1 MNNVLD
7 LTSFVALVESATR
20 RAGYEVIKR
29 EGALLHVKRH
39 DHTLPCNLTTAHQ
52 AYLSSPNRLDDIID
66 AHLTVLKNMAS
77 PPPPP
82 TEKEAA
88 ESFLPLLQQTRWLQ
102 ETKAT
107 DALPLLS
114 HSLATGLVITY
125 VFDMPTHRAYVNT
138 EMAERMMGEGKLTLA
153 TLHDYALNNLRL
165 RTNSYKYETHGKA
178 NRLMVTCETQDG
190 FAATSI
196 LLPELM
202 MRWADRMPGRLLIGI
217 PNRDFLI
224 LFSDRH
230 PTGIEGLSR
239 QIRRDASQRSHPLS
253 ARLLVWEGE
262 AVREYQPLH

>member
-1 MNNVLD
+1 MHNVLD
-7 LTSFVALVESATR
+7 LISFVALVESATR

-39 DHTLPCNLTTAHQ
+39 DHTLPCNLTAAHQ

-66 AHLTVLKNMAS
+66 AHLAVLKNIAS
-77 PPPPP
+77 PPTIPS
-82 TEKEAA
+82 EKEAS

-102 ETKAT
+102 ETTAT

-114 HSLATGLVITY
+114 QSFATGLVVTY

-138 EMAERMMGEGKLTLA
+138 EIAERMMGEGKHTLA
-153 TLHDYALNNLRL
+153 TLHQYALTNLRL
-165 RTNSYKYETHGKA
+165 RTNTYKYETHGKA
-178 NRLMVTCETQDG
+178 NKFMVTCETQDG

-202 MRWADRMPGRLLIGI
+202 AHWANRIPGRMLIGV

-230 PTGIEGLSR
+230 PTGIEALSR

-253 ARLLVWEGE
+253 ARLLMWGGE